1 MKKNAEKFIYILINL
16 AFFAGIAIFSS
27 HNFDK
32 TAEFFCPIMQ
42 KVYTTNLVYI
52 LLGISAA
59 AYISGISFC
68 MLLKSKTD
76 KLCDAYQKRHESIS
90 AEKDNDNAKIA
101 ALQAKIDTLEIALES
116 ALKKKD

>member
-1 MKKNAEKFIYILINL
+1 MKKNAEKILYILLNV
-16 AFFAGIAIFSS
+16 AFFAGIAVFSS
-27 HNFDK
+27 YNFDK
-32 TAEFFCPIMQ
+32 TSEYFCPIMQ

-59 AYISGISFC
+59 AYISGFSLC
-68 MLLKSKTD
+68 LLLKSKTD

-101 ALQAKIDTLEIALES
+101 ALQAKIKTLETALES